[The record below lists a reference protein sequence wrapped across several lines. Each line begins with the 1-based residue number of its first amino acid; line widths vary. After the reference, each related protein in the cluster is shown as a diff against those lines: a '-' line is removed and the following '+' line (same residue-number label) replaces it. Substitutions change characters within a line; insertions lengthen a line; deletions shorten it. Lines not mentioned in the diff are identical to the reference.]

1 MLMTFQCNAY
11 ADITMFGSVGLKMV
25 TMMGQP
31 ETNSGAIKA
40 DNIPHALDQLKAAVM
55 REKEN
60 DQPMQ
65 SNDNAEQDE
74 PSVSLAN
81 RAVPLIEMLNA
92 AIQEDCPIMWQ
103 CQ

>member
-1 MLMTFQCNAY
+1 MLMTFQCNAS

-31 ETNSGAIKA
+31 ETKSGAIKA
-40 DNIPHALDQLKAAVM
+40 ENIPHALEQLKAAVTH
-55 REKEN
+55 EKEN
-60 DQPMQ
+60 DQSMK
-65 SNDNAEQDE
+65 SNNNAEQEE
-74 PSVSLAN
+74 PTVSLAT